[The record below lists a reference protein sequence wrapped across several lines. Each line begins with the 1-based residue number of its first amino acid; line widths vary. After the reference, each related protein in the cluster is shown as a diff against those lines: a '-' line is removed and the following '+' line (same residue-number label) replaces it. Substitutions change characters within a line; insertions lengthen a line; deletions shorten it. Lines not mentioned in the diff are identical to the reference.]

1 MKKVFCLFIFFVFVL
16 STSAQSIGSFL
27 DFYLGQPISEVKNIT
42 NSKYP
47 TASWNEKCCIIQNV
61 RIAGELFT
69 RLYLGFDNNIL
80 TLGSFALTQK
90 IPFDINDDY
99 EAASSYLNNCISHDA
114 DVASR
119 LYALYV
125 EKYGQETYNTGKT
138 IVWRGADGKSIKL
151 EFKSQFVNI
160 EGGYFG
166 SAELYLNYE
175 MSSVLGN
182 Y

>member
-1 MKKVFCLFIFFVFVL
+1 MKKLFCLFIFFVVVL

-27 DFYLGQPISEVKNIT
+27 DFYLGQPISEVKKIT

-47 TASWNEKCCIIQNV
+47 TASWDEKICTIQNV

-69 RLYLGFDNNIL
+69 KLYLRFDNNIL
-80 TLGSFALTQK
+80 TTGDFSLRQRIPIDISF
-90 IPFDINDDY
+90 DY
-99 EAASSYLNNCISHDA
+99 EAASSFLNNCTSHDA

-125 EKYGQETYNTGKT
+125 EKYGKETYNTGKT

-151 EFKSQFVNI
+151 EFKSEFVNI
-160 EGGYFG
+160 EGGYLG
-166 SAELYLNYE
+166 GAELQLKYE